1 MLGCT
6 LLAAIKTLLSRT
18 KFNHERSTDP
28 SVKLLVLLIINNKPC
43 CIAQY
48 SDNRAIFFGLLIIGG
63 YKVQLLEIAFLGKT
77 LRLEGSMA
85 GWQQLFWDDQ
95 CVSQIDANA
104 DNDTFR
110 HKFSLKNE
118 EGELHIELN
127 GSLQWQPFELA
138 FKLLVDDEIVQ
149 EDTVNEKDIEQR
161 KTSHEKGIKQPFKFS
176 FIGMAGLGLK
186 LLKSAKVIKV
196 LFAAGSLAAYS
207 WLFSIEFAIALILC
221 LVFHE
226 YGHIKAMKYFGLKTK
241 GIYLIPFVGGLALS
255 DDKINTRWQDIV
267 ISIMGP
273 FFGLILSIA
282 CLVGYWITDIEI
294 LAGLAVFNALLNL
307 FNMLP
312 VLPLDGGHVLKSIA
326 FSINSKVGLVVC
338 ILGAILGVYISYH
351 FGLALLGFLLAIGSI
366 EIVFEYKRRHLSH
379 LLPLNRY
386 AQIVS
391 VLWYV
396 ATLGGLS
403 TIIWLV
409 GQSDNGALSLPL
421 KILSS

>member
-1 MLGCT
+1 M
-6 LLAAIKTLLSRT
+6 
-18 KFNHERSTDP
+18 
-28 SVKLLVLLIINNKPC
+28 
-43 CIAQY
+43 
-48 SDNRAIFFGLLIIGG
+48 
-63 YKVQLLEIAFLGKT
+63 QLLEIECLGKT
-77 LRLEGSMA
+77 LKLEGSMA
-85 GWQQLFWDDQ
+85 GWQQLFWGGQ
-95 CVSQIDANA
+95 CVSQINANA
-104 DNDTFR
+104 DSESFS
-110 HKFSLKNE
+110 HQFSLKTDGGE
-118 EGELHIELN
+118 ESEQGELKVELN
-127 GSLQWQPFELA
+127 GSLQWQPFELQ
-138 FKLLVDDEIVQ
+138 FKLLINGELLDENSL
-149 EDTVNEKDIEQR
+149 NEKDIEQR
-161 KTSHEKGIKQPFKFS
+161 KIGEHQKQKMKFS

-273 FFGLILSIA
+273 FFGLILSIV
-282 CLVGYWITDIEI
+282 CLIGYWLTDIEI

-307 FNMLP
+307 FNLLP
-312 VLPLDGGHVLKSIA
+312 VLPLDGGHIIKSIA
-326 FSINSKVGLVVC
+326 FSINSKIGLVACV
-338 ILGAILGVYISYH
+338 LGAVLGVYISYH

-366 EIVFEYKRRHLSH
+366 EIVFEYKRRHLSE

-391 VLWYV
+391 ALWYIL
-396 ATLGGLS
+396 TLGGLS
-403 TIIWLV
+403 AIIWFV
-409 GQSDNGALSLPL
+409 GQTGNGALSLPL
-421 KILSS
+421 KILAS

>member
-1 MLGCT
+1 
-6 LLAAIKTLLSRT
+6 
-18 KFNHERSTDP
+18 
-28 SVKLLVLLIINNKPC
+28 
-43 CIAQY
+43 
-48 SDNRAIFFGLLIIGG
+48 
-63 YKVQLLEIAFLGKT
+63 
-77 LRLEGSMA
+77 MA
-85 GWQQLFWDDQ
+85 GWQQLFWGDQ
-95 CVSQIDANA
+95 CVSQIDANV
-104 DNDTFR
+104 NSEQFN
-110 HKFSLKNE
+110 HQFLLQSE
-118 EGELHIELN
+118 QGELQVELN
-127 GSLQWQPFELA
+127 GSLLWQPFDLQ
-138 FKLLVDDEIVQ
+138 FKLLVNNKV
-149 EDTVNEKDIEQR
+149 VNENTLHEKDIEQR
-161 KTSHEKGIKQPFKFS
+161 QTPHDKGIKQPFKFS

-207 WLFSIEFAIALILC
+207 WLFSPTFAIALILC

-273 FFGLILSIA
+273 FFGLILSLA
-282 CLVGYWITDIEI
+282 CLLAYWLTDIEM

-326 FSINSKVGLVVC
+326 FSIHSKVGLIVC
-338 ILGAILGVYISYH
+338 VLGAALGVYISYQ

-366 EIVFEYKRRHLSH
+366 EIFFEYKRRHLSQ

-391 VLWYV
+391 IIWYII
-396 ATLGGLS
+396 TLGGLS
-403 TIIWLV
+403 AIIWFV
-409 GQSDNGALSLPL
+409 GQTDNGALSLPL
-421 KILSS
+421 KILGS

>member
-1 MLGCT
+1 
-6 LLAAIKTLLSRT
+6 
-18 KFNHERSTDP
+18 
-28 SVKLLVLLIINNKPC
+28 
-43 CIAQY
+43 
-48 SDNRAIFFGLLIIGG
+48 
-63 YKVQLLEIAFLGKT
+63 VQLLEIECLGQT

-85 GWQQLFWDDQ
+85 GWQQLFWGDQ
-95 CVSQIDANA
+95 CVSQINANV
-104 DNDTFR
+104 DSETFL
-110 HKFSLKNE
+110 HQFSLQRE
-118 EGELHIELN
+118 GSEQGELQVELK
-127 GSLQWQPFELA
+127 GSLQWQPFDLQFQLFVNEEL
-138 FKLLVDDEIVQ
+138 LHENTL
-149 EDTVNEKDIEQR
+149 NEKDIEQR
-161 KTSHEKGIKQPFKFS
+161 QVAQHTKQPIKFS
-176 FIGMAGLGLK
+176 FVGMAGLGLK
-186 LLKSAKVIKV
+186 LLKSAKIVKV

-282 CLVGYWITDIEI
+282 CLIGYWLTDIEI

-326 FSINSKVGLVVC
+326 FSINSKVGLVACV
-338 ILGAILGVYISYH
+338 LGAALGVYISYH

-366 EIVFEYKRRHLSH
+366 EIFFEYKRRHLSD

-391 VLWYV
+391 ALWYV
-396 ATLGGLS
+396 LTVGGLS
-403 TIIWLV
+403 AIIWFV
-409 GQSDNGALSLPL
+409 GQTANDALSLPL

>member
-1 MLGCT
+1 M
-6 LLAAIKTLLSRT
+6 
-18 KFNHERSTDP
+18 H
-28 SVKLLVLLIINNKPC
+28 
-43 CIAQY
+43 
-48 SDNRAIFFGLLIIGG
+48 
-63 YKVQLLEIAFLGKT
+63 LLEIECLGKT

-85 GWQQLFWDDQ
+85 GWQQLFWGEQ
-95 CVSQIDANA
+95 CVSQIDASA
-104 DNDTFR
+104 DSEDSTHKEFI
-110 HKFSLKNE
+110 HKFTLRTE
-118 EGELHIELN
+118 QEGQTEAGEGEQGELHVELN
-127 GSLQWQPFELA
+127 GSLQWQPFDLQ
-138 FKLLVDDEIVQ
+138 FQLLINDQLLHEN
-149 EDTVNEKDIEQR
+149 TLNEKDIEQR
-161 KTSHEKGIKQPFKFS
+161 QIGEHERQPMKFS

-273 FFGLILSIA
+273 FFGLILSLA
-282 CLVGYWITDIEI
+282 CLVGYWLTDIEI

-326 FSINSKVGLVVC
+326 FSINSKVGLVACV
-338 ILGAILGVYISYH
+338 IGAVLGVYLSYH

-366 EIVFEYKRRHLSH
+366 EIFFEYKRRHLSD

-391 VLWYV
+391 ALWYV
-396 ATLGGLS
+396 VTVGGLS
-403 TIIWLV
+403 AIIWFV
-409 GQSDNGALSLPL
+409 GQTANDALSLPL
-421 KILSS
+421 KILAS

>member
-1 MLGCT
+1 M
-6 LLAAIKTLLSRT
+6 
-18 KFNHERSTDP
+18 
-28 SVKLLVLLIINNKPC
+28 
-43 CIAQY
+43 
-48 SDNRAIFFGLLIIGG
+48 
-63 YKVQLLEIAFLGKT
+63 QLLEVECLGKT
-77 LRLEGSMA
+77 LKLEGSMA
-85 GWQQLFWDDQ
+85 GWQQLFWGDE
-95 CVSQIDANA
+95 CVSQMSASA
-104 DNDTFR
+104 GND
-110 HKFSLKNE
+110 KFSHQFSLQGEQREQGEQLEQE
-118 EGELHIELN
+118 EQGDLQVELS
-127 GSLQWQPFELA
+127 GALQWQPFELQ
-138 FKLLVDDEIVQ
+138 FKLLVNDELLY
-149 EDTVNEKDIEQR
+149 ENTLTEKDIEQR
-161 KTSHEKGIKQPFKFS
+161 QVIQGQKQPMKFS
-176 FIGMAGLGLK
+176 FIGLAGLGLK
-186 LLKSAKVIKV
+186 LFKSAKVIKV

-207 WLFSIEFAIALILC
+207 WLFSIEFAIALICC

-282 CLVGYWITDIEI
+282 CLVGYWLTDIEV

-326 FSINSKVGLVVC
+326 FSINSRVGIIACV
-338 ILGAILGVYISYH
+338 LGAMLGVYVSYH
-351 FGLALLGFLLAIGSI
+351 FGLALLGFLLAIGSV
-366 EIVFEYKRRHLSH
+366 EIFFEYKRRHLSD

-391 VLWYV
+391 ILWYV
-396 ATLGGLS
+396 VTLGGLS
-403 TIIWLV
+403 AIIWLV
-409 GQSDNGALSLPL
+409 GQTDNGALSLPL

>member
-1 MLGCT
+1 M
-6 LLAAIKTLLSRT
+6 
-18 KFNHERSTDP
+18 
-28 SVKLLVLLIINNKPC
+28 KLLEVTC
-43 CIAQY
+43 
-48 SDNRAIFFGLLIIGG
+48 
-63 YKVQLLEIAFLGKT
+63 LGKP

-85 GWQQLFWDDQ
+85 GWQQLFWNGQ
-95 CVSQIDANA
+95 CVSQVDANA
-104 DNDTFR
+104 DND
-110 HKFSLKNE
+110 KFSHQFSLQSE
-118 EGELHIELN
+118 QGEINIELN
-127 GSLQWQPFELA
+127 GTLQWQPFEFEYTLLA
-138 FKLLVDDEIVQ
+138 NGETLEENNLK
-149 EDTVNEKDIEQR
+149 EKDIEQR
-161 KTSHEKGIKQPFKFS
+161 QITPDEKKPIKFS
-176 FIGMAGLGLK
+176 FIGMASLGLK
-186 LLKSAKVIKV
+186 LLKSAKVVKV

-207 WLFSIEFAIALILC
+207 WLFSIQFAIALILC

-273 FFGLILSIA
+273 FFGLILSLA
-282 CLVGYWITDIEI
+282 CLVGYWLTDIEI

-326 FSINSKVGLVVC
+326 FSINSRVGLAACV
-338 ILGAILGVYISYH
+338 LGAVFGVYISYQ

-366 EIVFEYKRRHLSH
+366 EIFFEYKRRHLSH

-391 VLWYV
+391 ALWYV
-396 ATLGGLS
+396 LTLGGLS
-403 TIIWLV
+403 AIIWIV
-409 GQSDNGALSLPL
+409 GQSENGALSLPL
-421 KILSS
+421 KILNS

>member
-1 MLGCT
+1 
-6 LLAAIKTLLSRT
+6 
-18 KFNHERSTDP
+18 
-28 SVKLLVLLIINNKPC
+28 
-43 CIAQY
+43 
-48 SDNRAIFFGLLIIGG
+48 
-63 YKVQLLEIAFLGKT
+63 VQLLEVACLGKT

-104 DNDTFR
+104 DNDQYPYKFS
-110 HKFSLKNE
+110 HQFSLKSE
-118 EGELHIELN
+118 EGELQVELN

-138 FKLLVDDEIVQ
+138 FKLLVNDEVVQ
-149 EDTVNEKDIEQR
+149 EDTHNEKNIEQR

-176 FIGMAGLGLK
+176 LVGMGGLGLK

-282 CLVGYWITDIEI
+282 CLIGYWITDIEI

-326 FSINSKVGLVVC
+326 FSINSKVGLVACV
-338 ILGAILGVYISYH
+338 LGAALGVYISYT

-366 EIVFEYKRRHLSH
+366 EILFEYKRRHLSN

-391 VLWYV
+391 ALWYV
-396 ATLGGLS
+396 VTLGGLCA
-403 TIIWLV
+403 IIWFV
-409 GQSDNGALSLPL
+409 GQSGNGALSLPL
-421 KILSS
+421 KILGS

>member
-1 MLGCT
+1 
-6 LLAAIKTLLSRT
+6 
-18 KFNHERSTDP
+18 
-28 SVKLLVLLIINNKPC
+28 
-43 CIAQY
+43 
-48 SDNRAIFFGLLIIGG
+48 
-63 YKVQLLEIAFLGKT
+63 
-77 LRLEGSMA
+77 MA
-85 GWQQLFWDDQ
+85 GWQQLFWGEQ
-95 CVSQIDANA
+95 CVSQISASV
-104 DNDTFR
+104 DNEQFS
-110 HKFSLKNE
+110 HQFSLQSE
-118 EGELHIELN
+118 QGQVQVELK
-127 GSLQWQPFELA
+127 GALQWQPFDLQ
-138 FKLLVDDEIVQ
+138 FKLLVNDELVL
-149 EDTVNEKDIEQR
+149 ENTLTEKDIEQR
-161 KTSHEKGIKQPFKFS
+161 QVIQGKKQAMKFS
-176 FIGMAGLGLK
+176 FIGLAGLGLK
-186 LLKSAKVIKV
+186 LFKSAKVIKV

-273 FFGLILSIA
+273 FFGLILSVA

-307 FNMLP
+307 FNLLP

-326 FSINSKVGLVVC
+326 FSVNSRTGLIACV
-338 ILGAILGVYISYH
+338 LGAILGVYISYH
-351 FGLALLGFLLAIGSI
+351 FGLALLGFLLAIGSV
-366 EIVFEYKRRHLSH
+366 EIFFEYKRRHLSE

-391 VLWYV
+391 ILWYV
-396 ATLGGLS
+396 ITLGGLS
-403 TIIWLV
+403 AIIWLM
-409 GQSDNGALSLPL
+409 GQTDNGALSLPL